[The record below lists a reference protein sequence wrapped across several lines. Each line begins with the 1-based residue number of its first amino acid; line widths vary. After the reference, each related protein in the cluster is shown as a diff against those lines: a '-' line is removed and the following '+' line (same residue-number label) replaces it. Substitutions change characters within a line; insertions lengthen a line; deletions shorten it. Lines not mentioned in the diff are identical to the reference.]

1 MGREFNSCTCPHKEI
16 QWEWVSAS
24 SRCMRLESICIMD
37 ITDALTIIISFWR
50 WAMLPWR
57 SAICWW
63 AACW

>member
-24 SRCMRLESICIMD
+24 SRWMRLESICIMD

-57 SAICWW
+57 SAICW
-63 AACW
+63 